1 MMITWQDDRLNSS
14 SSPLSIPSLKGLWFP
29 DIVHVSEKHVSPIKI
44 NKTEVKIVMDI
55 ITEEKCLNYS
65 FYIPSYITVC
75 PLTITNQNQ
84 KIFWSQNS
92 SEWQILSWTQS
103 VSLFSDSNENLS
115 LKIYNQRIYILLILL
130 SVYSLLY
137 MIDIITFRNM
147 KSNIMQLLPLLLK
160 LIFPV
165 IFKIFIDVDMSFN
178 IITLFFGWNVI
189 IALIPTF
196 YLGLVLKRDK
206 VKIGMYASAKD
217 EDGRRKWKQTQKTFL
232 ILYISSMFLSL
243 IGLISMFYSAVKENV
258 LDLIRKTI

>member
-1 MMITWQDDRLNSS
+1 
-14 SSPLSIPSLKGLWFP
+14 
-29 DIVHVSEKHVSPIKI
+29 
-44 NKTEVKIVMDI
+44 
-55 ITEEKCLNYS
+55 
-65 FYIPSYITVC
+65 
-75 PLTITNQNQ
+75 
-84 KIFWSQNS
+84 
-92 SEWQILSWTQS
+92 
-103 VSLFSDSNENLS
+103 
-115 LKIYNQRIYILLILL
+115 
-130 SVYSLLY
+130 